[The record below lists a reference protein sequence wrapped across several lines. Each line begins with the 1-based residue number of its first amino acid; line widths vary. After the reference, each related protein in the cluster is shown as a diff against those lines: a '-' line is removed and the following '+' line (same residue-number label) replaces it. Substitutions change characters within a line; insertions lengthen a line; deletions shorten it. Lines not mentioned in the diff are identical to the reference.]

1 VTTTATVGIVVWAW
15 VVDRAVVCGDEGDCF
30 HWATVIAGIVAGI
43 WWLAYLAGSM
53 LGRFVERVR
62 RPRT

>member
-1 VTTTATVGIVVWAW
+1 
-15 VVDRAVVCGDEGDCF
+15 
-30 HWATVIAGIVAGI
+30 VIAAIVAGI
-43 WWLAYLAGSM
+43 WWLAYLTGSM